1 LKPVRAIEQYMFI
14 EQFDPQA
21 PKKSSNSAERQ
32 TTTLD
37 IPAKMIEEQ
46 HQEIVNYNND

>member
-1 LKPVRAIEQYMFI
+1 MLRHHMTV

-21 PKKSSNSAERQ
+21 HKKSSNSAQNQ
-32 TTTLD
+32 TITLD

-46 HQEIVNYNND
+46 H